1 MLGRAPLATR
11 DRIIA
16 SPAATKPTRI
26 EQLQRLGALALAI
39 GVCVA
44 LGQRCACAPDV
55 AFLFARGDAAWITD
69 LEPVDARVRQYKQER
84 VPVATFTR
92 RFSLPAAPADA
103 MLQVEAARAH
113 RVRLNGAELWASPD
127 PDSRWRGGREGDVA
141 PQLRAGENEI
151 TIDVWNPRG
160 PPLLRARLE
169 MGGKRVVTTD
179 TSWSVSRDGAVASA
193 AVLADDT
200 RPHPSA
206 AASPRPA
213 RAFREQALLLL
224 GIFITACAVMFA
236 GAPWFARH
244 RARLPLLALVLVHV
258 GWISLFA
265 GKLASLPLT
274 TGFDATNHLVYV
286 DLLRREHRL
295 PLVNEGWSTYH
306 PPLYYATAALLQEG
320 FADFGPDAERVG
332 TKLPSFLAG
341 LGTLWV
347 AFGLARA
354 LLPARPELIAVAV
367 LFAGVL
373 PLDVYTS
380 AYVSNEPLHA
390 ALFGVAA
397 LACVRTLLRRRVRLR
412 DAALVGLA
420 VGFALLAKLTAL
432 LLAAV
437 AGFFLLVRG
446 AIAGGVRPAP
456 LAAIAAAYA
465 VPIAAVSGWF
475 YGRNVQLYGTPIAG
489 NWNLPGMIWW
499 SQPGFHTSAYYL
511 GFGESLAR
519 PALSGFRSFADALY
533 ASFWGDGWIAGRA
546 NAAFP
551 TEVWNWHFAAIGYW
565 LALPATLVMGW
576 GVACTLRLAFR
587 REEGARRAAWSFL
600 LALEAAMAFALV
612 ALTLDLP
619 FFGQAKAS
627 YALGLVGPLAVAF
640 ALGIDACDR
649 ALASLGGVGVARV
662 GRAFWLATGA
672 VLWLSM
678 AA

>member
-1 MLGRAPLATR
+1 MLRRAPLSIR

-16 SPAATKPTRI
+16 SPAATKHARI

-39 GVCVA
+39 GACVA
-44 LGQRCACAPDV
+44 IGQRCACAPDV
-55 AFLFARGDAAWITD
+55 AFLFARGDGAWITD
-69 LEPVDARVRQYKQER
+69 PDPVDAKLRQYKQAK
-84 VPVATFTR
+84 VPVATFTT
-92 RFSLPAAPADA
+92 RFSLSAAPAEA
-103 MLQVEAARAH
+103 VLQVEAARVH
-113 RVRLNGAELWASPD
+113 RVRVNGAELWASPD
-127 PDSRWRGGREGDVA
+127 PDPRWRSGREGDVA
-141 PQLRAGENEI
+141 PQLRAGDNEI
-151 TIDVWNPRG
+151 AIDVWNPRG

-169 MGGKRVVTTD
+169 LGGKSVVPTD

-213 RAFREQALLLL
+213 RAFRAQALLLL
-224 GIFITACAVMFA
+224 GIFIAAYAVMFV
-236 GAPWFARH
+236 GAPWLARH
-244 RARLPLLALVLVHV
+244 RARLPLLALVLVHI
-258 GWISLFA
+258 GWIALFA
-265 GKLASLPLT
+265 GKFASLPLT

-286 DLLRREHRL
+286 DVLRRDHRM
-295 PLVNEGWSTYH
+295 PLANEGWSTYH
-306 PPLYYATAALLQEG
+306 PPLYYAAAALLQEG
-320 FADFGPDAERVG
+320 FAGFGPGAERVA

-347 AFGLARA
+347 AFALARM
-354 LLPARPELIAVAV
+354 LLPARPELVAVAV

-390 ALFGVAA
+390 ALFGVAT
-397 LACVRTLLRRRVRLR
+397 LACVRALLRRRLRLR
-412 DAALVGLA
+412 DAALVGLG
-420 VGFALLAKLTAL
+420 VGFALLAKVTAL
-432 LLAAV
+432 LLASV

-446 AIAGGVRPAP
+446 ASVEGVRPAR

-465 VPIAAVSGWF
+465 APIAVVSGWF
-475 YGRNVQLYGTPIAG
+475 YARNVQLYGTPIAG

-499 SQPGFHTSAYYL
+499 SQPGFHTPAYYL
-511 GFGESLAR
+511 GFGESLVR
-519 PALSGFRSFADALY
+519 PAFSGFHSFADALY

-551 TEVWNWHFAAIGYW
+551 TEIWNWDFAAVGYW
-565 LALPATLVMGW
+565 LALPATLVLGW
-576 GVACTLRLAFR
+576 GVARMLRLAFT

-600 LALEAAMAFALV
+600 LALEAAVAFALV

-619 FFGQAKAS
+619 YFGQAKAS
-627 YALGLVGPLAVAF
+627 YALGVVGPLAVAF
-640 ALGIDACDR
+640 ALGADACDR
-649 ALASLGGVGVARV
+649 ALAVLGGVGAARV
-662 GRAFWLATGA
+662 GRAFWITTGA

>member
-1 MLGRAPLATR
+1 V
-11 DRIIA
+11 
-16 SPAATKPTRI
+16 
-26 EQLQRLGALALAI
+26 GACA
-39 GVCVA
+39 A

-69 LEPVDARVRQYKQER
+69 PEPVDARLRQYKQER

-92 RFSLPAAPADA
+92 RFSLSAAPADA
-103 MLQVEAARAH
+103 VLHVEAARAH
-113 RVRLNGAELWASPD
+113 RVRVNGADLWASPD
-127 PDSRWRGGREGDVA
+127 PDPRWRSGREGDAA
-141 PQLRAGENEI
+141 PQLRVGENEI
-151 TIDVWNPRG
+151 AIEVWNPRG
-160 PPLLRARLE
+160 PPLLRARLDVA
-169 MGGKRVVTTD
+169 GDPITTD

-200 RPHPSA
+200 RPHPSG

-213 RAFREQALLLL
+213 RAFRAQALLLL
-224 GIFITACAVMFA
+224 GIFITACAVVFA
-236 GAPWFARH
+236 GAPWFTRH
-244 RARLPLLALVLVHV
+244 RARLPSLALALVHA
-258 GWISLFA
+258 GWIALFA

-286 DLLRREHRL
+286 DVLRREHRV
-295 PLVNEGWSTYH
+295 PLANEGWSTYH
-306 PPLYYATAALLQEG
+306 PPLYYATVALLQEG
-320 FADFGPDAERVG
+320 FAGWSPGAERVA

-347 AFGLARA
+347 AFALARM
-354 LLPARPELIAVAV
+354 LLPARPELVAVAV

-373 PLDVYTS
+373 PLAVYTS

-390 ALFGVAA
+390 ALFGVAT
-397 LACVRTLLRRRVRLR
+397 LACVRTLLRRRLRLR

-437 AGFFLLVRG
+437 AGFFLLVRS
-446 AIAGGVRPAP
+446 AVAEGVRPAR
-456 LAAIAAAYA
+456 LAAIAAAYGA
-465 VPIAAVSGWF
+465 PIAAVSGWF
-475 YGRNVQLYGTPIAG
+475 YARSVQLYGTPIAG
-489 NWNLPGMIWW
+489 NWNLPGMVWW
-499 SQPGFHTSAYYL
+499 SQPGFHTIAYYL
-511 GFGESLAR
+511 GFGESLQR
-519 PALSGFRSFADALY
+519 PALSGFHSFGDALY

-551 TEVWNWHFAAIGYW
+551 TEVWNWDFAAIGYW
-565 LALPATLVMGW
+565 LALPATLVLGW
-576 GVACTLRLAFR
+576 GVARTLRLAFT
-587 REEGARRAAWSFL
+587 REEGVRRAAWSFL
-600 LALEAAMAFALV
+600 LVLEAAIAFALI

-619 FFGQAKAS
+619 YFGQAKAS

-640 ALGIDACDR
+640 ALGVDACDR
-649 ALASLGGVGVARV
+649 ALAALGGAGAARA
-662 GRAFWLATGA
+662 GRAFWVTTGA